1 LIVGRDRGVLWFK
14 LRITLTGKYDEHLFA
29 AVGKSSSQY
38 AFCGAPIMKLQ
49 IQIDKQMYE
58 VEVEIA
64 EEDYFAQTPDN
75 QPAPAAATI
84 QSTVLRTPPKP
95 GASLDSGVD
104 ESKLCRSPLAGI
116 VVRVPVVPGQTL
128 QVNDL
133 MVMLEAM
140 KMETAVTAPVGGK
153 LKSVHVAPGDSV
165 KANQV
170 LAEFD

>member
-1 LIVGRDRGVLWFK
+1 
-14 LRITLTGKYDEHLFA
+14 
-29 AVGKSSSQY
+29 
-38 AFCGAPIMKLQ
+38 MKLQ
-49 IQIDKQMYE
+49 IQIDGQMYD

-64 EEDYFAQTPDN
+64 EEDYPSQTPDN
-75 QPAPAAATI
+75 HPAPAAATI

-95 GASLDSGVD
+95 GTSVDSGVE

-116 VVRVPVVPGQTL
+116 VVRVPVVPGQNL